1 MNRKPQTLYRMYNA
15 DDQLLYVGIT
25 QQQVVRFHQH
35 AREKLWWPEVTQIWV
50 EHYPDRP
57 SVIEAERLAIQTER
71 PRYNIVGNRGGH
83 SMKSGRPVSR
93 DGYGFGAQTGD
104 RWRTESLDCTVVTK
118 RGNVSQTE
126 LVLWWELDYEMITD
140 DYLPGEADCFELF
153 EEWDSIL
160 RRKKLPDERPIWWF
174 VVGPG
179 VCEFAQGDPSAP
191 NTGHF
196 NEHYYLGDAAG
207 NYRMD
212 IDVLPVA
219 SKNWRSGNA
228 DKGGFIQQATGW
240 QPTPLLPTVS
250 LSMLRRRMWARRA

>member
-25 QQQVVRFHQH
+25 
-35 AREKLWWPEVTQIWV
+35 AR
-50 EHYPDRP
+50 
-57 SVIEAERLAIQTER
+57 
-71 PRYNIVGNRGGH
+71 
-83 SMKSGRPVSR
+83 
-93 DGYGFGAQTGD
+93 
-104 RWRTESLDCTVVTK
+104 
-118 RGNVSQTE
+118 
-126 LVLWWELDYEMITD
+126 
-140 DYLPGEADCFELF
+140 
-153 EEWDSIL
+153 
-160 RRKKLPDERPIWWF
+160 
-174 VVGPG
+174 